1 MLSKYIF
8 LAGTKLRNPSLISWY
23 YYLKYAEK
31 WPIEKSVEYQI
42 EKCRDLLHFANEN
55 SPFWRKYFEEHNFLV
70 SQFNSLEDLKK
81 LPPISKSDL
90 LKFNFEIHSNFNFNK
105 RFFSETSGT
114 TGEVLKFWKDE
125 EWDSFNRASIMRG
138 YSWHGVKPWDRN
150 GYFWGYNFKQTE
162 IWKTRLLDLLQNRFR
177 LFSYEKKPILK
188 FVKKLQKAKYLHGYS
203 SMIYEVAKIC
213 NQLGLK
219 INSLKMVKGTSEK
232 IYDPYQSE
240 IHKAFGITAINE
252 YGAAETG
259 IIGFECPFGKIHVN
273 MQGVI
278 IEEENNE
285 IIVTNLV
292 SKSFPVIR
300 YKLGDYIEL
309 SPVIK
314 CNCGLH
320 TPIIKTII
328 GRIGKTVYGINNLYP
343 SLTFYYIFKNLALNH
358 SINLNYQA
366 IQHTKGDIIFNI
378 EQHLSITDKE
388 KLTQEIN
395 KYFKDDIRFEIQE
408 GQHLHKMDG
417 KQKDFI
423 STI

>member
-259 IIGFECPFGKIHVN
+259 IIGFVVYIRAYFYPIRMAASGLSLRNRNKIAFFSLLVLSLSLSHRSVAN
-273 MQGVI
+273 LIFLGVFFSGYCI
-278 IEEENNE
+278 C
-285 IIVTNLV
+285 
-292 SKSFPVIR
+292 R
-300 YKLGDYIEL
+300 YFAR
-309 SPVIK
+309 
-314 CNCGLH
+314 H
-320 TPIIKTII
+320 THLQRCAN
-328 GRIGKTVYGINNLYP
+328 GQSLRRIGVKNQALC
-343 SLTFYYIFKNLALNH
+343 LT
-358 SINLNYQA
+358 
-366 IQHTKGDIIFNI
+366 
-378 EQHLSITDKE
+378 LSAFLEYVTG
-388 KLTQEIN
+388 
-395 KYFKDDIRFEIQE
+395 YF
-408 GQHLHKMDG
+408 
-417 KQKDFI
+417 
-423 STI
+423 